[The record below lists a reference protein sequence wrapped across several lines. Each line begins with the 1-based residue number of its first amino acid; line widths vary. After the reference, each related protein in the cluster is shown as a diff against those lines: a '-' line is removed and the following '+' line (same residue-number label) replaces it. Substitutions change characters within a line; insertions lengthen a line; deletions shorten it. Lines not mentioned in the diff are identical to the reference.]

1 MKTASLPDDEKQRLD
16 ALYDYDILD
25 TEAEKVFDD
34 LTQLASEICGTPIAL
49 ISLIDPNRQWFKSA
63 VGLDASETS
72 RDIAFCSH
80 AILQRQVFEIPD
92 ATQDDRFFD
101 NPLVTGDPN
110 IRFYAG
116 AQLVTPDGYALGTLC
131 AISDQPK
138 TLTEQQR
145 NALEILSREVVSQL
159 ELRKKVRQLEEASQ
173 HKTDFLSNM
182 SHEVR
187 NPINGI
193 LGTLLLLQ
201 DTPLSPGQANLVN
214 LSIKS
219 SESLLAIVNNV
230 LDLSKIEAG
239 MIELES
245 TEFDLLSLLGDI
257 AASHAVRAD
266 EKSLELICP
275 DCYLEPS
282 WVTGDPLRIR
292 QILNNLVGNAIK
304 FTDQGQIHVSV
315 FPETQ
320 SNNQVSMRFEV
331 RDSGIGL
338 TEEQIGKLFNRYA
351 QAECSTSRKH
361 GGTGLGLV
369 ISKQLVEAMGGEIGV
384 ESMPGEGTT
393 FWFTLPMQY
402 CSVQRS
408 ASALPAGALKVLV
421 LHGSS
426 CYRPLLS
433 EALTAWR
440 IDNVVLER
448 PEDAILE
455 LHKAAQTKQPYDLVL
470 VDESLELSEPLRF
483 TEQVTQDSLLG
494 DLKCILLSHPL
505 QLKEQTFYN
514 QYAGI
519 VHHPI
524 VLPEL
529 YRCLVM
535 LSGVETSEEK
545 TQTRGGGLAKIID
558 ARVLV
563 VDDNETNQIV
573 AKGLLEKYVHHVEV
587 ASHGREALVKLHHR
601 SFDLI
606 LMDCQMPVMDGL
618 EATRQ
623 IRQIQ
628 EAPDKSS
635 VPIVALSANAMKGEA
650 ERCRAAGMDDYLT
663 KPLSPK
669 AIEECLLRWL
679 SSEEKGVVQ
688 TTLGTPSIATQAFD
702 SIALNSRLIGDHD
715 LVEITLTMT
724 IDELPNQ
731 LDQINAHLQ
740 TRDIN
745 LLLTQLHRLKGIAA
759 NGSAILLAELC
770 ETLEQVA
777 KSDSIDAVIHRL
789 PDLEQ
794 AISDFIQQAED
805 YLLRNKSC

>member
-1 MKTASLPDDEKQRLD
+1 MKIADLTADEKQRLE

-49 ISLIDPNRQWFKSA
+49 ISLIDPDRQWFKSA

-80 AILQRQVFEIPD
+80 AILQREIFEIHD

-116 AQLVTPDGYALGTLC
+116 APLVTPDGYALGTLC

-138 TLTEQQR
+138 TLAEQQR

-201 DTPLSPGQANLVN
+201 DTQLSHSQANLVN
-214 LSIKS
+214 LAIKS
-219 SESLLAIVNNV
+219 SESLLAIVNDV

-239 MIELES
+239 KIELES
-245 TEFDLLSLLGDI
+245 TEFDLLDLTGDI
-257 AASHAVRAD
+257 AASHAIKAD
-266 EKSLELICP
+266 EKNIELICP
-275 DCYLEPS
+275 SHYLDRS
-282 WVTGDPLRIR
+282 RVFGDPLRIR
-292 QILNNLVGNAIK
+292 QVLNNLVGNAIK
-304 FTDQGQIHVSV
+304 FTDKGQIRVSV
-315 FPETQ
+315 FPEQ
-320 SNNQVSMRFEV
+320 LNGDQVCMRFEV
-331 RDSGIGL
+331 SDSGVGL
-338 TEEQIGKLFNRYA
+338 TEEQITKLFNRYA
-351 QAECSTSRKH
+351 QAESSTSRKH

-384 ESMPGEGTT
+384 ESTLGKGST
-393 FWFTLPMQY
+393 FWFTIPMQY
-402 CSVQRS
+402 SS
-408 ASALPAGALKVLV
+408 LLHTSLGPPARNLKVLV
-421 LHGSS
+421 LHANA
-426 CYRPLLS
+426 CYRQLLS
-433 EALTAWR
+433 EAMNAWN
-440 IDNVVLER
+440 IANKVVER
-448 PEDAILE
+448 PEDAMLE
-455 LHKAAQTKQPYDLVL
+455 LHNAAVTKWPFDLVL
-470 VDESLELSEPLRF
+470 VDETNELRDRLRF
-483 TEQVTQDSLLG
+483 TKLVAQDPLLNA
-494 DLKCILLSHPL
+494 LQFVLLSHPIL
-505 QLKEQTFYN
+505 QKEQDFYN
-514 QYAGI
+514 RYDGI
-519 VHHPI
+519 VRHPI
-524 VLPEL
+524 VLSEL
-529 YRCLVM
+529 HSCLAR
-535 LSGVETSEEK
+535 LSGEEVPEDEKWTSNKGLEK
-545 TQTRGGGLAKIID
+545 TID
-558 ARVLV
+558 AWILV
-563 VDDNETNQIV
+563 VDDNETNQVV
-573 AKGLLEKYVHHVEV
+573 ARGLLEKYVRHVEV
-587 ASHGREALVKLHHR
+587 ASHGQEALIKLQHR

-618 EATRQ
+618 EATSR

-628 EAPDKSS
+628 ESPEKSS

-679 SSEEKGVVQ
+679 SLEKKGIVQ
-688 TTLGTPSIATQAFD
+688 TPQGTQPIATQAFD
-702 SIALNSRLIGDHD
+702 SIALNSRLVGDRE
-715 LVEITLTMT
+715 LVDITLKMT

-731 LDQINAHLQ
+731 LDQISAHLQ
-740 TRDIN
+740 ERDIE
-745 LLLTQLHRLKGIAA
+745 LLWSQLHLVKGMAA
-759 NGSAILLAELC
+759 NGSAVLLAELC
-770 ETLEQVA
+770 NTLEQAV
-777 KSDSIDAVIHRL
+777 KSDGIDAVIHRL

-805 YLLRNKSC
+805 YLLRNKG

>member
-34 LTQLASEICGTPIAL
+34 LTQLASEICDTPIAL
-49 ISLIDPNRQWFKSA
+49 ISLIDPDRQWFKST

-138 TLTEQQR
+138 TLTAQQR

-201 DTPLSPGQANLVN
+201 DTPLTPGQTNLVN

-219 SESLLAIVNNV
+219 SESLLAIVNDV

-257 AASHAVRAD
+257 AASHGVRAD

-338 TEEQIGKLFNRYA
+338 TEEQVGKLFNRYA
-351 QAECSTSRKH
+351 QAESSTSRKH

-384 ESMPGEGTT
+384 ESMLGEGTT

-402 CSVQRS
+402 CPVQRS

-440 IDNVVLER
+440 IENIVLER

-455 LHKAAQTKQPYDLVL
+455 LHKAAQTKQSYDLVL

-483 TEQVTQDSLLG
+483 TERVAQDSLLG
-494 DLKCILLSHPL
+494 DLKCVLLSHPL
-505 QLKEQTFYN
+505 RLKEQTFYN
-514 QYAGI
+514 QYADI

-524 VLPEL
+524 VLSEL
-529 YRCLVM
+529 YRCLVR

-545 TQTRGGGLAKIID
+545 TQTRGWGLAEIID

-563 VDDNETNQIV
+563 VDDNKTNQVV
-573 AKGLLEKYVHHVEV
+573 ARGLLEKYVRHVEV
-587 ASHGREALVKLHHR
+587 ASHGREALVKLQYR
-601 SFDLI
+601 NFDLI
-606 LMDCQMPVMDGL
+606 LMDCHMPVMDGL

-663 KPLSPK
+663 KPLNPK

-679 SSEEKGVVQ
+679 SSEEKGIVQ
-688 TTLGTPSIATQAFD
+688 APGTVQPIVAQPFD
-702 SIALNSRLIGDHD
+702 SIALNSRLIGDRD
-715 LVEITLTMT
+715 LVEVTLTMT

-731 LDQINAHLQ
+731 LDQINAHLE

-745 LLLTQLHRLKGIAA
+745 LLLAQLHRLKGIAA

-777 KSDSIDAVIHRL
+777 KSDGIDAVILRL

-805 YLLRNKSC
+805 YLLRNKG